1 MNTQEAANGRME
13 SKYEVYTSF
22 GRVLKTL
29 DTPEQALR
37 FVEAYEQATGFSAWF
52 RVKKRTKQFGLY

>member
-1 MNTQEAANGRME
+1 MA

-52 RVKKRTKQFGLY
+52 RVKKERNNLDCIK